1 MPSFPFASTEGLQNE
16 AAGRFSGNLASC
28 RWFRIRTR
36 CGGGAGEAGRL
47 GRASSGNTT
56 GISIL
61 ASELNGKRQELLLE
75 ESGLAVNQAAE
86 GGLWTTVVLNHS
98 SGISSSPLNRRR
110 SSPASPQTSARG
122 VPRLPA
128 TTLPVRLA
136 WAPRGLARPTISR
149 RSAGVLETDLGIA
162 LDQRSD
168 QVQKRLMLGISLPA
182 AQKRGDVHFRHV
194 TARWNIRFVPD
205 KRGSSS
211 GIAAEKPLIAVRA
224 AIKLFPLRGH

>member
-1 MPSFPFASTEGLQNE
+1 E
-16 AAGRFSGNLASC
+16 
-28 RWFRIRTR
+28 
-36 CGGGAGEAGRL
+36 
-47 GRASSGNTT
+47 
-56 GISIL
+56 
-61 ASELNGKRQELLLE
+61 
-75 ESGLAVNQAAE
+75 
-86 GGLWTTVVLNHS
+86 GLWTTVVLNHS

-211 GIAAEKPLIAVRA
+211 EI
-224 AIKLFPLRGH
+224 